1 MAGLFAEDN
10 RKVKAAARAPGAA
23 AAIVM
28 SKVITHK
35 QQLSREQISIQREA
49 VSGA

>member
-1 MAGLFAEDN
+1 
-10 RKVKAAARAPGAA
+10 
-23 AAIVM
+23 M